1 MIEYIL
7 NRIQQMK
14 SDNIIRFPME
24 KVVNGEIVSVS
35 ETRVRR
41 RTKALLYDKE
51 THEGYKG
58 RGQTTSP

>member
-1 MIEYIL
+1 
-7 NRIQQMK
+7 MK

-24 KVVNGEIVSVS
+24 KVVNVEIVPVS